1 MAYIDI
7 STGTISLKAV
17 TESGKI
23 TINTAF
29 TFRVQYTEEYNSG
42 NNTTTVKMTS
52 SNVQVKVSSSSTIPI
67 NQFNGTGISFSG
79 DNVNWSTVIPFG
91 NSTQSGSVT
100 NSWTTISYTSFPSNY
115 ITVAHNNS
123 SGRATLYAIVYFN
136 IVSGPYVYGTSSTAT
151 GTGSTSLTTHISSLT
166 IYPNY
171 GTWGG
176 STSNQTFTQVP
187 STTKSISDPTRAG
200 YSFTEPGYGWIK
212 NGGGSF
218 NSTSKIFTFGE
229 TNGTLTANWYHIPYT
244 LTTEV
249 LPLGV
254 GTITPGDT
262 LYYQDTKQL
271 IAAPNNIPGYSVV
284 FSGWQLT
291 SGSVNPNNTT
301 TTTFTMG
308 NGDAIVTALFDK
320 VPNTYTVVFNGNSA
334 TSGSTSS
341 QTFTYD
347 EAQNLTQNGFEKTD
361 YSFIGWNTKADNT
374 GTSYTDG
381 QSVSNLTTEENGIF
395 NLYAIWQSNNANI
408 DYVANGHGAAPV
420 GQVKEPNVDIAL
432 ASFIDT
438 TESYTEQYVIT
449 ADVNG
454 GFWSDNN
461 HSNGN
466 ATRTAN
472 LTWRQIEWNTAQDG
486 SGTAYGSSATYSSN
500 DSVTLYAIWPS
511 AEPLPEYN
519 YTYNVPTGRPSQLQN
534 ATIIYD
540 AGESGSTTI
549 PSALTSRIKTFDGWY
564 TESTGGTKRTSDSQV
579 SDDEIVYAHYLDI
592 PAFPTLTTPDDTECT
607 RPYYRLIGWDTSS
620 GASSIVYQPGAQF
633 VPSGDM
639 TLYAVWQK
647 KGGKAIVYI
656 GGQKYQIFIGNSG
669 SWIQYQAYIGQDSS
683 WVAY

>member
-7 STGTISLKAV
+7 STGTVKLQAV
-17 TESGKI
+17 TESG
-23 TINTAF
+23 NTYISTTF
-29 TFRVQYTEEYNSG
+29 TFRVYYTESYNST
-42 NNTTTVKMTS
+42 NNKTTINMA
-52 SNVQVKVSSSSTIPI
+52 NQNIEVKVSSSATIPV
-67 NQFNGTGISFSG
+67 NQFNGTGVSFSG
-79 DNVNWSTVIPFG
+79 DNVNWSTVVPFG
-91 NSTQSGSVT
+91 HSTQSGSIT
-100 NSWTTISYTSFPSNY
+100 NSWTTIAYTSFPSNS

-123 SGRATLYAIVYFN
+123 SGKATLYAKVSFN
-136 IVSGPYVYGTSSTAT
+136 ISAGPYVYGTSSTAT
-151 GTGSTSLTTHISSLT
+151 GSGSTSLTTHISTLT
-166 IYPNY
+166 VYPN
-171 GTWGG
+171 GGIWSG
-176 STSNQTFTQVP
+176 STSNQSFTQVP
-187 STTKSISDPTRAG
+187 STTKSISDPTR
-200 YSFTEPGYGWIK
+200 TGWNFLNWTK
-212 NGGGSF
+212 SGGGSY
-218 NSTSKIFTFGE
+218 NTTSKVFTFGE
-229 TNGTLTANWYHIPYT
+229 TNGTLTANWEHVPYI

-249 LPLGV
+249 LPLGA

-271 IAAPNNIPGYSVV
+271 TAVANNIPGYNII
-284 FSGWQLT
+284 FSGWSLT
-291 SGSVNPNNTT
+291 AGSVNPNNTA

-308 NGDAIVTALFDK
+308 NDNTTVTALFSK

-334 TSGSTSS
+334 TSGDTPS

-361 YSFIGWNTKADNT
+361 YSFIGWNTKSDNT
-374 GTSYTDG
+374 GIAYTDG
-381 QSVSNLTTEENGIF
+381 QSVINLTAEESGVF

-408 DYVANGHGAAPV
+408 DYVANGHGTAPI
-420 GQVKEPNVDIAL
+420 GQVKEPNVDITL

-438 TESYTEQYVIT
+438 TESDTEQYIIT

-454 GFWSDNN
+454 GFWNDNN
-461 HSNGN
+461 HSNGD

-472 LTWRQIEWNTAQDG
+472 LTWQQIEWNTAQDG
-486 SGTAYGSSATYSSN
+486 SGAAYGSSATYSSN

-511 AEPLPEYN
+511 IEPLPQYD
-519 YTYNVPTGRPSQLQN
+519 YTYTIPTGRPSQLQN

-579 SDDEIVYAHYLDI
+579 SDNEIVYAHYLDI
-592 PAFPTLTTPDDTECT
+592 PAFPTLITPNETECT
-607 RPYYRLIGWDTSS
+607 KPHYRLVGWDTSS

-647 KGGKAIVYI
+647 KGGKGIMYI
-656 GGQKYQIFIGNSG
+656 GGEKYQIFIYKES
-669 SWIQYQAYIGQDSS
+669 SWDQYQAYIADGSQ
-683 WVAY
+683 WLPY

>member
-1 MAYIDI
+1 MPSIEMPTLTLKFRTGNKIVGYSYHSMPTTLKINYSESYDA
-7 STGTISLKAV
+7 STNKTTV
-17 TESGKI
+17 TLTGVEAKSTANFGS
-23 TINTAF
+23 TAF
-29 TFRVQYTEEYNSG
+29 NGDGIYFSTNGSSWTQVQAFGHSNECSVSTSYSSISNISGGSLGGFTHNSSG
-42 NNTTTVKMTS
+42 GATLYVKCS
-52 SNVQVKVSSSSTIPI
+52 FSANGIYSSST
-67 NQFNGTGISFSG
+67 NSVSG
-79 DNVNWSTVIPFG
+79 
-91 NSTQSGSVT
+91 T
-100 NSWTTISYTSFPSNY
+100 NSC
-115 ITVAHNNS
+115 
-123 SGRATLYAIVYFN
+123 
-136 IVSGPYVYGTSSTAT
+136 
-151 GTGSTSLTTHISSLT
+151 SLTTRLSKLT
-166 IYPNY
+166 VYPND
-171 GTWGG
+171 GTWNG
-176 STSNQTFTQVP
+176 SSNNQSFSQVP
-187 STTKSISDPTRAG
+187 TSTRTVADPTRTG
-200 YSFTEPGYGWIK
+200 WNFLKWIK
-212 NGGGSF
+212 GGGGSF
-218 NSTSKIFTFGE
+218 NYTSKVFTYGGS
-229 TNGTLTANWYHIPYT
+229 NGTLTANWEHVPYT

-249 LPLGV
+249 LPLDA
-254 GTITPGDT
+254 GTITSGDT

-271 IAAPNNIPGYSVV
+271 TTTANSIVGYNVI

-291 SGSVNPNNTT
+291 GGSVNPNNTT

-308 NGDAIVTALFDK
+308 NGDATVTALFNK

-361 YSFIGWNTKADNT
+361 YSFIGWNTKSDNT
-374 GTSYTDG
+374 GTTYTNG
-381 QSVSNLTTEENGIF
+381 QSVINLISEDNGIF

-408 DYVANGHGAAPV
+408 DYVANGHGAAPI
-420 GQVKEPNVDIAL
+420 GQVKEPNVDITL

-454 GFWSDNN
+454 GFWNDNN

-486 SGTAYGSSATYSSN
+486 SGAAYGSSATYSSN

-519 YTYNVPTGRPSQLQN
+519 YTYNIPTGRPSQLQN

-579 SDDEIVYAHYLDI
+579 SDNEIVYAHYLDL
-592 PAFPTLTTPDDTECT
+592 PAFPSLTTPDDTECT

-620 GASSIVYQPGAQF
+620 GASSVVYQPGAQF

-647 KGGKAIVYI
+647 KGGKGIMYI
-656 GGQKYQIFIGNSG
+656 GGEKYQIFIYNES
-669 SWIQYQAYIGQDSS
+669 SWDQYQAYIADGSQ
-683 WVAY
+683 WLPY